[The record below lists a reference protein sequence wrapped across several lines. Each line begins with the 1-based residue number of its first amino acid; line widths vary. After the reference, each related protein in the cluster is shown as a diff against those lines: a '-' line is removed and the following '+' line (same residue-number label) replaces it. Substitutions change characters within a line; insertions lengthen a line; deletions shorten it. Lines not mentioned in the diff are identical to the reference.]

1 MEGLEAGG
9 SPEAVSSEGR
19 DAGEPEGP
27 GPDTGALERLTVVLD
42 EPQDLVNIAL
52 VVRAMKN
59 MGVSRLRLVRPVEFD
74 AWRILGIAHDTEDV
88 VDAVEVHDELPAA
101 LADASYVLGA
111 TARRRSTRQDWWTP
125 DEAARE
131 LQARDEPVALV
142 FGREDRGLSN
152 EKLDLCHGLVHIRT
166 NPNHRS
172 LNLAHAALIVLYE
185 WRKAW
190 LEREDV
196 ETPDLGHKRHKR
208 APPATHAELEEFFEI
223 WERAMDEV
231 GFFRHIDPVPKMRS
245 FRSMFQRA
253 DLDRRELG
261 LMRAAAYEILH
272 HARRATR
279 RARERAGAE
288 IEDHERRHD
297 GP

>member
-1 MEGLEAGG
+1 MA
-9 SPEAVSSEGR
+9 AT
-19 DAGEPEGP
+19 PEGP
-27 GPDTGALERLTVVLD
+27 GAETPDESAGTPGEPPPHSGALDRLTVVLD
-42 EPQDLVNIAL
+42 EPQDLVNVAL
-52 VVRAMKN
+52 VIRAMKN
-59 MGVSRLRLVRPVEFD
+59 MGVSRLRLVRPAEFD

-88 VDAVEVHDELPAA
+88 VDAVEVHDELAPA
-101 LADASYVLGA
+101 LGDVSYVLGA

-125 DEAARE
+125 DRAARE
-131 LQARDEPVALV
+131 LEARGEPVALL

-152 EKLDLCHGLVHIRT
+152 DALDLCHGLVHIPT
-166 NPNHRS
+166 SPGHRS
-172 LNLAHAALIVLYE
+172 LNLAHAVLILLYE

-190 LEREDV
+190 LERADV
-196 ETPDLGHKRHKR
+196 EGPDLGHKRHKR

-245 FRSMFQRA
+245 FRSLFQRA

-272 HARRATR
+272 HASRATK
-279 RARERAGAE
+279 RARERADLEPEG
-288 IEDHERRHD
+288 D
-297 GP
+297 